1 MHPARSN
8 PLRSSEKIAARGQG
22 TWHLAESLA
31 RWAQEVASSRLGVD
45 YIDLHVLHWRGRV
58 PLVETID
65 GFDELELDGIIRDW
79 GVSNPAQI
87 AVAPAGRVRPGLR
100 PCSSLRRTDSPRVGP
115 PQ

>member
-8 PLRSSEKIAARGQG
+8 PLRSSEKIAALGQG
-22 TWHLAESLA
+22 TWHFAESLA

-65 GFDELELDGIIRDW
+65 GFDELDS
-79 GVSNPAQI
+79 VQI
-87 AVAPAGRVRPGLR
+87 AGNRQHRNGVQIMR
-100 PCSSLRRTDSPRVGP
+100 
-115 PQ
+115 